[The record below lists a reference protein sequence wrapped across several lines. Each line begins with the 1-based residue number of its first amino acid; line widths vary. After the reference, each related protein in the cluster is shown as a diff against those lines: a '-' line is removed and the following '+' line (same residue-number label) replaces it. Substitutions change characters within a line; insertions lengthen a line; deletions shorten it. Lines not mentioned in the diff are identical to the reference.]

1 MKQQI
6 HLTSYFSKHQT
17 LGVKLSELTPDL
29 SLVSSVK
36 SLTNLLDHAAL
47 VLKFDSEPNEVY
59 LIEATSNRGVQLKKW
74 REIKHNLGSF
84 YEKIAHRHLEWER
97 PDSSIDL
104 LEQFINE
111 T

>member
-1 MKQQI
+1 M
-6 HLTSYFSKHQT
+6 TSYFSKQQT
-17 LGVKLSELTPDL
+17 LEVKLSELILGL
-29 SLVSSVK
+29 SSVSGVK

-59 LIEATSNRGVQLKKW
+59 LIEATANLGVQLKKW
-74 REIKHNLGSF
+74 SQIKHNLGSF
-84 YEKIAHRHLEWER
+84 YEKIALRHLEWER